1 MANRW
6 VSRVVV
12 GCIGAAACTSV
23 VVGVAG
29 VSGAATARPAVIP
42 TANVKIVNYVFK
54 PRALTIVVDTKVT
67 WTNQDSSGHNV
78 VFKRFSSPV
87 LATGETYSH
96 TFRRVGTFRYHC
108 SLHFG
113 MNGKV
118 VVTAP

>member
-1 MANRW
+1 M
-6 VSRVVV
+6 
-12 GCIGAAACTSV
+12 GCIGAAACGSL

-29 VSGAATARPAVIP
+29 VSSAATRRPAAIT
-42 TANVKIVNYVFK
+42 TASVNIVNYTFK
-54 PRALTIVVDTKVT
+54 PKALTIVVDTKVT

-87 LATGETYSH
+87 LATGQTFSH

-118 VVTAP
+118 VVTAL